1 MLGGFVTPQ
10 VRAGIGD
17 KFPVIYGKSYMRNNE
32 GKIVVDQN
40 GLPMQGEDAVIGT
53 VSSRFP
59 RGSILILNYTS
70 SAFQLYLIGNKAVQM
85 YSGTAGEMNYYGVSK
100 LSGDMR
106 KTDFIVENSVKETGK
121 DTNGNPIYA
130 PRHKGI

>member
-32 GKIVVDQN
+32 GKIVVDQKRAPHAREKMRSSELY
-40 GLPMQGEDAVIGT
+40 LPISAW
-53 VSSRFP
+53 
-59 RGSILILNYTS
+59 GSILILNYTS
-70 SAFQLYLIGNKAVQM
+70 SAFQPVFDWKQGGQM

-106 KTDFIVENSVKETGK
+106 KTDFYCRKLS
-121 DTNGNPIYA
+121 
-130 PRHKGI
+130 